1 MNDAIET
8 FVRIEAIFNEA
19 LDVPAEARDS
29 LVTERCG
36 GDTTLQAEVRA
47 LLRACEAEE
56 QLTASRRRRSES
68 EGDAAPERRR
78 VGPYEIDRLLGRGG
92 MGAVYLAH
100 RADGQYDQRVA
111 IKLIDLPLAT
121 DFFRERFKQER
132 QILAGL
138 QHPYIARLLDGGVT
152 ADGDLYLA
160 MEYVDGTPIHRFC
173 DARKLGA
180 RERLKLFISV
190 CEAVQ
195 FAHQNLV
202 VHRDLKPDN
211 IFVAEDGTPRLL
223 DFGTAKLTSPARDSM
238 GAAQEGDLTRHGFQA
253 YTPQYASPEQVFGNP
268 ITTASDTYSLGVLL
282 YLLLTGSLPYEIKD
296 LNQQE
301 LIRVIC
307 LDPPRRPTV
316 ASGTV
321 SGSDRRL
328 DGDLEAILL
337 KALRKEPQERYR
349 TAEQLAADIQDYL
362 DGRPVAARRGTF
374 RYRAGKFI
382 RRNRLAIAAAA
393 VLALTLA
400 AGVAG
405 VLWQWRVA
413 NEERRRAE
421 ARSADLREL
430 SNSLLSELDEAIKD
444 LPGST
449 GVQKLLVTRVLE
461 HLDRMAADARG
472 AQGDRQTQLD
482 LVNAYVRL
490 GNIQGNAYDQNLGD
504 PAGGLASLGKA
515 LVIVEPLAE
524 GSNDRDALHAL
535 ATVEDARSEILWQ
548 TFHLPEAVE
557 AMHQATR
564 SFDALL
570 TDPHTPAPLI
580 GEAAAAYGALGDEY
594 GAPGTQNMSNPTEAL
609 KAYQKAID
617 LDYRALSV
625 DPSFLRS
632 RRGLAIMGMKMGSV
646 EMENDPAQALRDFQ
660 TALER
665 ADALPKSEQNTLTTV
680 RLRGMLERKEANAM
694 EEIGR
699 YGDAMAIFDKEIAV
713 SRKLVDADPLDERSL
728 VDLDVVLDDE
738 AGSYD
743 DAATPALAAPSANP
757 EAEQRRNLLAAKN
770 LYAETI
776 SVLDRLLKLNPS
788 NERWQ
793 IYRAYAQVKVG
804 SAALELHQ
812 PGDWAALSK
821 QGMERMKAAS
831 LKPEASAMA
840 LDDAGNSAVQVEPA
854 ELRDPALAVECAE
867 RGVALSH
874 RKLASA
880 LQSLARA
887 YRAAGLVEKARATA
901 KEGLALLPAT
911 RAGEPK
917 SRVRRLLEYELR

>member
-1 MNDAIET
+1 MNDAIQT

-19 LDVPAEARDS
+19 LDTPAETRDS

-36 GDTTLQAEVRA
+36 GDTKLQAEVRA

-56 QLTASRRRRSES
+56 QLTASRRGRSGIAGEES
-68 EGDAAPERRR
+68 LERRR

-100 RADGQYDQRVA
+100 RADGQFDQRVA

-152 ADGDLYLA
+152 AEGDLYLA

-173 DARKLGA
+173 DARKLGV

-223 DFGTAKLTSPARDSM
+223 DFGTAKLTSPNLAS
-238 GAAQEGDLTRHGFQA
+238 QEGDLTRQGFQA
-253 YTPQYASPEQVFGNP
+253 YTPQYASPEQVLGNP

-307 LDPPRRPTV
+307 HEPPRRPTV

-321 SGSDRRL
+321 LGSNRRL
-328 DGDLEAILL
+328 DGDLDAILQ

-349 TAEQLAADIQDYL
+349 TAEQLGADIQDYL

-374 RYRAGKFI
+374 RYRAEKFI

-405 VLWQWRVA
+405 VLWQSRVA

-461 HLDRMAADARG
+461 HLDRMAKD

-482 LVNAYVRL
+482 LVDAYVRL
-490 GNIQGNAYDQNLGD
+490 GNIQGNQYDQNLGD
-504 PAGGLASLGKA
+504 PAGALASLGKA
-515 LVIVEPLAE
+515 LVIAQPLAAD
-524 GSNDRDALHAL
+524 SNDRDALRAL
-535 ATVEDARSEILWQ
+535 ATVEEARSEILWQ
-548 TFHLPEAVE
+548 TFKLPEAVE
-557 AMHQATR
+557 AMHQATQ

-570 TDPHTPAPLI
+570 TDPHTPATLVA
-580 GEAAAAYGALGDEY
+580 EAAAAYGVLGDEY
-594 GAPGTQNMSNPTEAL
+594 GAPGTNNMIDPVDAL

-625 DPSFLRS
+625 DPNYLRS

-646 EMENDPAQALRDFQ
+646 EMENDPAQALKDFQ

-665 ADALPKSEQNTLTTV
+665 TDALPKSEQNTLSTL

-694 EEIGR
+694 EGIGR

-713 SRKLVDADPLDERSL
+713 SRKLVEADPLDERSL

-743 DAATPALAAPSANP
+743 DAATPALAAPAANP
-757 EAEQRRNLLAAKN
+757 VAERRRNLAASKN

-776 SVLDRLLKLNPS
+776 SILDRLLKLNPA

-804 SAALELHQ
+804 TMSVELGEA
-812 PGDWAALSK
+812 GDWTALSR
-821 QGMERMKAAS
+821 QGMER
-831 LKPEASAMA
+831 LKTAVWKPDASAMA
-840 LDDAGNSAVQVEPA
+840 LDDTGNSAVQVEPVA
-854 ELRDPALAVECAE
+854 LRDPSLAVDCAE
-867 RGVALSH
+867 RGVAMSH
-874 RKLASA
+874 RQLASA
-880 LQSLARA
+880 LQSLATA
-887 YRAAGLVEKARATA
+887 YHAAGQTDKARATA
-901 KEGLALLPAT
+901 KEGLALLPAYRT
-911 RAGEPK
+911 GEPK
-917 SRVRRLLEYELR
+917 SRVRRLLEFELR

>member
-1 MNDAIET
+1 MNET
-8 FVRIEAIFNEA
+8 NEAVQTFLRIEAIFNEA
-19 LDVPAEARDS
+19 LDAPAEMRDS
-29 LVTERCG
+29 VVIERCG

-47 LLRACEAEE
+47 LLRACEEE
-56 QLTASRRRRSES
+56 EREAATRRPSEAN
-68 EGDAAPERRR
+68 GDALPERRR

-100 RADGQYDQRVA
+100 RADGQFDQRVA

-121 DFFRERFKQER
+121 DFFRERFRQER

-173 DARKLGA
+173 DARRLGVA
-180 RERLKLFISV
+180 ERLRLFISV

-223 DFGTAKLTSPARDSM
+223 DFGTAKLTSPNLA
-238 GAAQEGDLTRHGFQA
+238 GQEGELTRQGFQA
-253 YTPQYASPEQVFGNP
+253 YTPQYASPEQVLGNP

-282 YLLLTGSLPYEIKD
+282 YLLLTGQLPYEIKD
-296 LNQQE
+296 LNQAE

-307 LDPPRRPTV
+307 NEAPRRPTV
-316 ASGTV
+316 AP
-321 SGSDRRL
+321 GSNQRL
-328 DGDLEAILL
+328 DGDLEAILQ

-349 TAEQLAADIQDYL
+349 TAEQLAADIEDYL
-362 DGRPVAARRGTF
+362 DGRPVEARKGTF

-382 RRNRLAIAAAA
+382 RRNRLGIAAAA
-393 VLALTLA
+393 LLTLTLA

-405 VLWQWRVA
+405 VLWQSRVA
-413 NEERRRAE
+413 NEQRRRAE

-430 SNSLLSELDEAIKD
+430 SNSLLSELDEAIKE

-449 GVQKLLVTRVLE
+449 GAQKLLVTRVLE
-461 HLDRMAADARG
+461 HLDRMAKDAE
-472 AQGDRQTQLD
+472 GDRQTQLD

-515 LVIVEPLAE
+515 LAIAGPLAAE
-524 GSNDRDALHAL
+524 GNDRDSLHAL

-548 TFHLPEAVE
+548 TFHLPEAVD
-557 AMHQATR
+557 AMHRAVQ

-570 TDPHTPAPLI
+570 ADPHAPVSLI
-580 GEAAAAYGALGDEY
+580 AEAASSNAVLGDEY
-594 GAPGTQNMSNPTEAL
+594 GAPGTNNLNDPEDAV
-609 KAYQKAID
+609 KAYRKAIE
-617 LDYRALSV
+617 LDNRALSV
-625 DPSFLRS
+625 DPNFLRC
-632 RRGLAIMGMKMGSV
+632 RRGLAIMAMKIGSV
-646 EMENDPAQALRDFQ
+646 EMENDPAQALKEFE
-660 TALER
+660 TALAR
-665 ADALPKSEQNTLTTV
+665 TDALPKSEQSNLSMT
-680 RLRGMLERKEANAM
+680 RMRGMFERKEANAL
-694 EEIGR
+694 EEVGR
-699 YGDAMAIFDKEIAV
+699 YGDAMAIFDREIAA

-728 VDLDVVLDDE
+728 VDLDVFVDDE

-743 DAATPALAAPSANP
+743 DAAGTVLALPGIDP
-757 EAEQRRNLLAAKN
+757 ETRRHNLQRAKT

-776 SVLDRLLKLNPS
+776 EILSRLLKLNPA
-788 NERWQ
+788 NDRWET
-793 IYRAYAQVKVG
+793 YRAYAQVKVG
-804 SAALELHQ
+804 TMGLELHE
-812 PGDWAALSK
+812 PGDWAGLSR
-821 QGMERMKAAS
+821 QGMDYLRKVAQRPDAS
-831 LKPEASAMA
+831 EMA
-840 LDDAGNSAVQVEPA
+840 LDDAGNSALDVLPEA
-854 ELRDPALAVECAE
+854 LRDPAFAVKCAE
-867 RGVALSH
+867 QGVAMSH
-874 RKLASA
+874 RQRAST
-880 LQSLARA
+880 LESLARA
-887 YRAAGLVEKARATA
+887 ERAAGQVDKARAAA
-901 KEGLALLPAT
+901 KEGLALLPAV

-917 SRVRRLLEYELR
+917 SRVRKLLENDLR

>member
-1 MNDAIET
+1 LSNEAIQT

-19 LDVPAEARDS
+19 LDAPAEARDS

-56 QLTASRRRRSES
+56 QLTASRRGRSET
-68 EGDAAPERRR
+68 GGAASLERRR

-100 RADGQYDQRVA
+100 RVDGQFDQRVA

-152 ADGDLYLA
+152 VEGDLYLA

-173 DARKLGA
+173 DARKLGM
-180 RERLKLFISV
+180 RERLKLFIGV

-223 DFGTAKLTSPARDSM
+223 DFGTAKLTSPKL
-238 GAAQEGDLTRHGFQA
+238 AAQEGDLTRQGFQA
-253 YTPQYASPEQVFGNP
+253 YTPQYASPEQVLGNP

-307 LDPPRRPTV
+307 HEPPRRPT
-316 ASGTV
+316 AV
-321 SGSDRRL
+321 SGSRAGADQRL
-328 DGDLEAILL
+328 DTDLEAILL

-374 RYRAGKFI
+374 RYRAEKFI
-382 RRNRLAIAAAA
+382 RRNRLAIAGAA

-400 AGVAG
+400 VGVAG
-405 VLWQWRVA
+405 VLWQSRIA
-413 NEERRRAE
+413 NQERRRAE

-430 SNSLLSELDEAIKD
+430 SNSLLSELDEAIKE

-461 HLDRMAADARG
+461 HLDRMAKD

-515 LVIVEPLAE
+515 LTIAEPLAAN
-524 GSNDRDALHAL
+524 SNDRDALHAL

-557 AMHQATR
+557 AMHQATG

-580 GEAAAAYGALGDEY
+580 AEAASSYAALGDEY
-594 GAPGTQNMSNPTEAL
+594 GAPGTNNMNDPEDAV
-609 KAYQKAID
+609 KAYRQAIE
-617 LDYRALSV
+617 LDYRALNV
-625 DPSFLRS
+625 DPNFVRCK
-632 RRGLAIMGMKMGSV
+632 RGLAIMGMKIGSV
-646 EMENDPAQALRDFQ
+646 EMDNDPAQALKEFE
-660 TALER
+660 TAMAR
-665 ADALPKSEQNTLTTV
+665 TDALPASEQKNLSMV
-680 RLRGMLERKEANAM
+680 RLRGMVERKEANAL

-699 YGDAMAIFDKEIAV
+699 YADAMAIFDKEIAV
-713 SRKLVDADPLDERSL
+713 SRKMVEADPLDERSL

-757 EAEQRRNLLAAKN
+757 VAERRRNLQAGKA

-776 SVLDRLLKLNPS
+776 GILDRLLKLNPN

-793 IYRAYAQVKVG
+793 TYRAYAQVKVG
-804 SAALELHQ
+804 TMGLELGE
-812 PGDWAALSK
+812 PGDWAGMSR
-821 QGMERMKAAS
+821 QGMEFLKATA
-831 LKPEASAMA
+831 LKPDASAMA
-840 LDDAGNSAVQVEPA
+840 LDDAGNSAVEVEP
-854 ELRDPALAVECAE
+854 ETLRDPALAVHCGE
-867 RGVALSH
+867 RGVTMSH
-874 RKLASA
+874 RQLASA
-880 LQSLARA
+880 WESLARA
-887 YRAAGLVEKARATA
+887 YRAAGQVDKSRSAA
-901 KEGLALLPAT
+901 KEGLALLPAY
-911 RAGEPK
+911 RPGEPK
-917 SRVRRLLEYELR
+917 SRVRKLLESQLR

>member
-1 MNDAIET
+1 MSDAIQT

-19 LDVPAEARDS
+19 LDAPEETRDS
-29 LVTERCG
+29 IVTERCG

-47 LLRACEAEE
+47 LLRACEAEA
-56 QLTASRRRRSES
+56 QMTASGRGRAENGGEHSL
-68 EGDAAPERRR
+68 DRRR

-100 RADGQYDQRVA
+100 RADGQFDQRVA

-121 DFFRERFKQER
+121 DFFRERFRQER

-152 ADGDLYLA
+152 AEGDLYLA

-173 DARKLGA
+173 DARKLGVE
-180 RERLKLFISV
+180 ERLKLFIGV

-223 DFGTAKLTSPARDSM
+223 DFGTAKLTSPNLAP
-238 GAAQEGDLTRHGFQA
+238 QEGDLTRQGFQA
-253 YTPQYASPEQVFGNP
+253 YTPQYASPEQVLGNP

-282 YLLLTGSLPYEIKD
+282 YLLLTGSVPYEIKD
-296 LNQQE
+296 LNQAE

-307 LDPPRRPTV
+307 QEPPRRPTV
-316 ASGTV
+316 AP
-321 SGSDRRL
+321 GSNHRL
-328 DGDLEAILL
+328 DGDLEAILQ

-362 DGRPVAARRGTF
+362 NGRPVAARRGTF
-374 RYRAGKFI
+374 RYRAEKFI
-382 RRNRLAIAAAA
+382 RRNRLMIAAAA
-393 VLALTLA
+393 VLAVTLA

-405 VLWQWRVA
+405 VLWQSRVA
-413 NEERRRAE
+413 NEERRKAD

-461 HLDRMAADARG
+461 HLDRMATD

-504 PAGGLASLGKA
+504 PAGALASLGKA
-515 LVIVEPLAE
+515 LVIVEPLAAD
-524 GSNDRDALHAL
+524 SHDRDSLHAL

-548 TFHLPEAVE
+548 TFRLPEAIE

-564 SFDALL
+564 SFDALIA
-570 TDPHTPAPLI
+570 DPHTPAPLI
-580 GEAAAAYGALGDEY
+580 GEAAAAYGVLGDEY
-594 GAPGTQNMSNPTEAL
+594 GAPGTQSMGNPAEAL

-617 LDYRALSV
+617 LDYRALGV
-625 DPSFLRS
+625 DPNFLRS

-646 EMENDPAQALRDFQ
+646 EMENDPAQALKDFQ

-665 ADALPKSEQNTLTTV
+665 TDALPKSEQNTLTTL
-680 RLRGMLERKEANAM
+680 RLRGMLERKAANAT
-694 EEIGR
+694 EGIGR
-699 YGDAMAIFDKEIAV
+699 YRDAMAIFDKEIAV
-713 SRKLVDADPLDERSL
+713 SRKLVAADPLDERSL
-728 VDLDVVLDDE
+728 VDLDVVVDDE

-743 DAATPALAAPSANP
+743 DAATPALAAPATNA
-757 EAEQRRNLLAAKN
+757 EAELRRNLTASKT

-776 SVLDRLLKLNPS
+776 SILDRLLKLNPAD
-788 NERWQ
+788 ERWQ

-804 SAALELHQ
+804 TMGLELHE
-812 PGDWAALSK
+812 PGDWAALSR
-821 QGMERMKAAS
+821 QGMERLRAAV
-831 LKPEASAMA
+831 LKPDASAMA
-840 LDDAGNSAVQVEPA
+840 LDDAGNAAVQVEPV
-854 ELRDPALAVECAE
+854 ELRDPALAVDCAI
-867 RGVALSH
+867 RGVALSQGQ
-874 RKLASA
+874 KASA
-880 LQSLARA
+880 FQSLARA
-887 YRAAGLVEKARATA
+887 YRAAGQVEKARSAA
-901 KEGLALLPAT
+901 KEGLALLPPI

-917 SRVRRLLEYELR
+917 SRVRRLLEFETR

>member
-1 MNDAIET
+1 
-8 FVRIEAIFNEA
+8 
-19 LDVPAEARDS
+19 
-29 LVTERCG
+29 
-36 GDTTLQAEVRA
+36 
-47 LLRACEAEE
+47 
-56 QLTASRRRRSES
+56 
-68 EGDAAPERRR
+68 
-78 VGPYEIDRLLGRGG
+78 

-100 RADGQYDQRVA
+100 RADGQFDQRVA

-173 DARKLGA
+173 DARKLPVA
-180 RERLKLFISV
+180 ERLKLFVCV

-223 DFGTAKLTSPARDSM
+223 DFGTAKLTSPNL
-238 GAAQEGDLTRHGFQA
+238 AAQEGDLTRQGFQA
-253 YTPQYASPEQVFGNP
+253 YTPQYASPEQVLGNP

-296 LNQQE
+296 LNQAT
-301 LIRVIC
+301 LMRVIC
-307 LDPPRRPTV
+307 EEPPRRPTV
-316 ASGTV
+316 AP
-321 SGSDRRL
+321 GSNQRL
-328 DGDLEAILL
+328 DGDLEAILQ

-362 DGRPVAARRGTF
+362 EGRPVAARKGTF

-382 RRNRLAIAAAA
+382 RRNRVGIAAAA
-393 VLALTLA
+393 LLALTLA

-405 VLWQWRVA
+405 VLWQWREA
-413 NEERRRAE
+413 TEQRRRAE

-430 SNSLLSELDEAIKD
+430 SNSLLSELDEAIKE

-461 HLDRMAADARG
+461 HLDRMAKD

-515 LVIVEPLAE
+515 LAIAGPLAAD
-524 GSNDRDALHAL
+524 GNDRDSLHAL

-548 TFHLPEAVE
+548 TFHLPEAVD
-557 AMHQATR
+557 AMHQAVR
-564 SFDALL
+564 SFDSLL
-570 TDPHTPAPLI
+570 ADPHTPAALI
-580 GEAAAAYGALGDEY
+580 GEAASSYAALADEY
-594 GAPGTQNMSNPTEAL
+594 GAPGTNNMNDPEDAL
-609 KAYQKAID
+609 KNYRKAIE

-625 DPSFLRS
+625 DPNFLRS
-632 RRGLAIMGMKMGSV
+632 RRGLAIMAMKIGSV
-646 EMENDPAQALRDFQ
+646 EMENDPAQALKEFES
-660 TALER
+660 ALER
-665 ADALPKSEQNTLTTV
+665 TDALPKSEQSNLSMV
-680 RLRGMLERKEANAM
+680 RMRGMFERKEANAL
-694 EEIGR
+694 EGIGR
-699 YGDAMAIFDKEIAV
+699 YDDAMAIFDREIEA

-728 VDLDVVLDDE
+728 VDLEVVMDDE

-743 DAATPALAAPSANP
+743 DAAGTVLAAPGIDP
-757 EAEQRRNLLAAKN
+757 EGRRRNLRMAKA

-776 SVLDRLLKLNPS
+776 SILDRLLKLNPA
-788 NERWQ
+788 NDRWQ
-793 IYRAYAQVKVG
+793 TYRAYAQVKVG
-804 SAALELHQ
+804 TMGLELHE
-812 PGDWAALSK
+812 PGDWAAMSR
-821 QGMERMKAAS
+821 QGMDFMRAAVRN
-831 LKPEASAMA
+831 PDASAMA
-840 LDDAGNSAVQVEPA
+840 LDNAGNSALDVEPVS
-854 ELRDPALAVECAE
+854 LRDPALALDCAE

-874 RKLASA
+874 RQSASA
-880 LQSLARA
+880 LESLARA
-887 YRAAGLVEKARATA
+887 YRAAGQVEKSRATA
-901 KEGLALLPAT
+901 KEGLALLPAY

-917 SRVRRLLEYELR
+917 ARVRKLLEYQLR

>member
-1 MNDAIET
+1 MNEAIET

-19 LDVPAEARDS
+19 LDAPAEARDS
-29 LVTERCG
+29 LITERCG

-56 QLTASRRRRSES
+56 QSTASRRGRKENAG
-68 EGDAAPERRR
+68 ETLTERRR

-100 RADGQYDQRVA
+100 RVDGQFDQRVA

-152 ADGDLYLA
+152 AEGDLYLA

-173 DARKLGA
+173 DARKLDVT
-180 RERLKLFISV
+180 ERLKLFISV

-223 DFGTAKLTSPARDSM
+223 DFGTAKLTSPNLAS
-238 GAAQEGDLTRHGFQA
+238 QEGDLTRQGFQA
-253 YTPQYASPEQVFGNP
+253 YTPQYASPEQVLGNP

-307 LDPPRRPTV
+307 HEPPRRPT
-316 ASGTV
+316 AV
-321 SGSDRRL
+321 SGSKTGANQRL

-337 KALRKEPQERYR
+337 KSLRKEPQERYR
-349 TAEQLAADIQDYL
+349 TAEQLAADIRDYL
-362 DGRPVAARRGTF
+362 NGRPVAARRGTF
-374 RYRAGKFI
+374 RYRAGKFV
-382 RRNRLAIAAAA
+382 RRNRLAIAGAA

-405 VLWQWRVA
+405 VLWQSRVA

-430 SNSLLSELDEAIKD
+430 SNSLLSELDEAIKE

-461 HLDRMAADARG
+461 HLDRMAKD

-490 GNIQGNAYDQNLGD
+490 GDIQGNAYDQNLGD

-515 LVIVEPLAE
+515 LTIAEPLAAN
-524 GSNDRDALHAL
+524 SDDRDALHAL

-548 TFHLPEAVE
+548 SFKLPEAVE

-564 SFDALL
+564 SFDTLL
-570 TDPHTPAPLI
+570 TDPHTPATLI
-580 GEAAAAYGALGDEY
+580 AEAAAAYGALGDEY
-594 GAPGTQNMSNPTEAL
+594 GAPGTNNMNDPTDAL
-609 KAYQKAID
+609 QAYRKAVE

-625 DPSFLRS
+625 DPNFLRS
-632 RRGLAIMGMKMGSV
+632 RRGLAIMGMKIGSV
-646 EMENDPAQALRDFQ
+646 EMENDPAQALKDFE
-660 TALER
+660 TAL
-665 ADALPKSEQNTLTTV
+665 DGTKSLPQSEQNSLSTL

-694 EEIGR
+694 EGIGR

-713 SRKLVDADPLDERSL
+713 SRKMVQADPLDERSL

-743 DAATPALAAPSANP
+743 DAASPTLAAPSANP
-757 EAEQRRNLLAAKN
+757 AAERRRNLQAGKA

-776 SVLDRLLKLNPS
+776 GILDRLLKLNPS

-793 IYRAYAQVKVG
+793 TYRAYAQVKVG
-804 SAALELHQ
+804 TMGVALGE
-812 PGDWAALSK
+812 PGDWAGMSR
-821 QGMERMKAAS
+821 QGMEFLKATA
-831 LKPEASAMA
+831 LKPDASAMA
-840 LDDAGNSAVQVEPA
+840 LDDAGNSAVEVEP
-854 ELRDPALAVECAE
+854 ETLRDPALALDCGE
-867 RGVALSH
+867 RGVAMSH
-874 RKLASA
+874 RQLASA
-880 LQSLARA
+880 LESLARA
-887 YRAAGLVEKARATA
+887 YRASVQAEKARSTA
-901 KEGLALLPAT
+901 KEGLALLPPY

-917 SRVRRLLEYELR
+917 SRVRKLLESQSR